1 MKREMAGI
9 EVRAA
14 VVSFTALLGVGCGG
28 GNPASTSST
37 ARSAAAKCAAV
48 PTREAAY
55 ILNGDVVS
63 MYTVDSCTGALTE
76 MVPSSV
82 ATGTTQQETAPE
94 AMAIDAAGRF
104 AYVANLVSNA
114 ADDATISMYTID
126 PGTGA
131 LTPRGLPR
139 WRTC

>member
-1 MKREMAGI
+1 
-9 EVRAA
+9 
-14 VVSFTALLGVGCGG
+14 
-28 GNPASTSST
+28 
-37 ARSAAAKCAAV
+37 
-48 PTREAAY
+48 
-55 ILNGDVVS
+55 

-114 ADDATISMYTID
+114 AQATPPFEVRFTLRILAGESV
-126 PGTGA
+126 GGRFQFLECCA
-131 LTPRGLPR
+131 LESIKPRTLWPAR
-139 WRTC
+139 RA